1 MQSELIDNL
10 KAYLPKLNEILSMSL
25 KNPQSYYNLCNIKYN
40 WTTNYHTSYLKNSH
54 TIKHIWKI
62 NLKCLLKPNLYLKKR
77 FIIILF
83 LFK

>member
-40 WTTNYHTSYLKNSH
+40 
-54 TIKHIWKI
+54 
-62 NLKCLLKPNLYLKKR
+62 
-77 FIIILF
+77 
-83 LFK
+83 